1 MRLSKSFP
9 SFKSLHEKN
18 ENIFL
23 MRLSYGTFLARGGF
37 MSKPLRLFMLR
48 NHLARVHIYAT

>member
-23 MRLSYGTFLARGGF
+23 MKLSYGTFLARGGF
-37 MSKPLRLFMLR
+37 MTKPLRLFMLK
-48 NHLARVHIYAT
+48 NHLARMHNDAT

>member
-9 SFKSLHEKN
+9 SLKSLHEKN

-23 MRLSYGTFLARGGF
+23 MKLSYGTFLVRGGF
-37 MSKPLRLFMLR
+37 MSKPLRLFMLK
-48 NHLARVHIYAT
+48 NHLARVHIDAT